1 MARKRLSMRKIKE
14 ALRLKAAGLSCRA
27 IARSCL
33 IGKETVREYLGR
45 AAEAGLSWP
54 LPEGLSE
61 EELESRLFPLGPDTS
76 RKEAAAELDWAL
88 IHSELRK
95 KGVTR
100 QLLWE
105 EYRLGFP
112 RGYSY
117 SQYCERYRR
126 WTKILNPVLRM
137 PHKAGE
143 KMFVDYAGVT
153 VPYTNRETG
162 DAREAQVFV
171 ATLGA
176 SSSTFAEAQA
186 SQELANWIGGHVRA
200 LEHFGGRPAAVVPD
214 NLKSGVTSACF
225 YEPVINPTYQA
236 LAEYYDMAVLPT
248 RVLAP
253 KHKAKVETGVR
264 VVELL
269 LARLRNRQFFSLQ
282 EINDALRPLM
292 EELDLRVME
301 HLGKSRRQLFEE
313 LDRPALRPLPAVPF
327 EMAEWVW
334 ARINIDYHVAYA
346 KHYYSVPYRYLH
358 KRVEIRA
365 TAQTVEVFYKRERI
379 ASHVRDDQPYRLTTL
394 PEHRPDAHR
403 AVLEWNPER
412 VISWAERTGPL
423 VAEMVRRIIKSR
435 PHPEQGYRASLGL
448 MRLGTRYGNERLE
461 AACER
466 ALAFDL
472 VSYRGVRNILVV
484 GMDRLKAEKTSVQ
497 PEKLHANL
505 RRPRYYS

>member
-1 MARKRLSMRKIKE
+1 MRKIKE

-33 IGKETVREYLGR
+33 IGKETVREYLGL
-45 AAEAGLSWP
+45 AAEAGLTWP

-61 EELESRLFPLGPDTS
+61 EELESRLFPLGSDTS
-76 RKEAAAELDWAL
+76 RKETAVEPNWVGV
-88 IHSELRK
+88 HGELRK

-143 KMFVDYAGVT
+143 KMFVDYSGLN

-162 DAREAQVFV
+162 DVREAQVFV

-186 SQELANWIGGHVRA
+186 SQELANWIGGHVRT
-200 LEHFGGRPAAVVPD
+200 LEHFGGVPAAVVPD
-214 NLKSGVTSACF
+214 NLKSGVTSACY

-248 RVLAP
+248 RVLSP

-264 VVELL
+264 VVELV
-269 LARLRNRQFFSLQ
+269 LARFRNRQFFSLQ
-282 EINDALRPLM
+282 EINDAL
-292 EELDLRVME
+292 
-301 HLGKSRRQLFEE
+301 
-313 LDRPALRPLPAVPF
+313 
-327 EMAEWVW
+327 
-334 ARINIDYHVAYA
+334 
-346 KHYYSVPYRYLH
+346 
-358 KRVEIRA
+358 
-365 TAQTVEVFYKRERI
+365 
-379 ASHVRDDQPYRLTTL
+379 
-394 PEHRPDAHR
+394 
-403 AVLEWNPER
+403 
-412 VISWAERTGPL
+412 
-423 VAEMVRRIIKSR
+423 
-435 PHPEQGYRASLGL
+435 
-448 MRLGTRYGNERLE
+448 
-461 AACER
+461 
-466 ALAFDL
+466 
-472 VSYRGVRNILVV
+472 
-484 GMDRLKAEKTSVQ
+484 
-497 PEKLHANL
+497 
-505 RRPRYYS
+505 